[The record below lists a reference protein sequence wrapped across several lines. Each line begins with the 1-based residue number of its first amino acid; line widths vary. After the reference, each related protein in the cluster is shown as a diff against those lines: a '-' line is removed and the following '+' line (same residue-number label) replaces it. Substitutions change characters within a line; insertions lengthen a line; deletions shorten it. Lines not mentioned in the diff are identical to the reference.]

1 MLAFFAVIITVI
13 VVLGFSFIRTTRT
26 MLYQNSWQQLQ
37 QYAASIEKEAI
48 RYNTKTNQVVGF
60 NQQFLNDG
68 TVILRDQ
75 HIHFRYMMLTKSWS
89 IQVVWGQQWADP
101 RWLDL
106 WSQDLSQRLK
116 KLKRNKIIT
125 QSPHVT
131 FRTRNRDQPVNT
143 PSLRTIDV
151 LVPLFYKNGAM
162 KKFVGAISIGSF
174 EQTLQANEQQIE
186 KICSLHC

>member
-1 MLAFFAVIITVI
+1 MKLIYQQMLAFFAVIITVI

-75 HIHFRYMMLTKSWS
+75 HIHFSVYD
-89 IQVVWGQQWADP
+89 AN
-101 RWLDL
+101 
-106 WSQDLSQRLK
+106 K
-116 KLKRNKIIT
+116 KL
-125 QSPHVT
+125 VY
-131 FRTRNRDQPVNT
+131 
-143 PSLRTIDV
+143 PSGMGTT
-151 LVPLFYKNGAM
+151 M
-162 KKFVGAISIGSF
+162 
-174 EQTLQANEQQIE
+174 
-186 KICSLHC
+186 